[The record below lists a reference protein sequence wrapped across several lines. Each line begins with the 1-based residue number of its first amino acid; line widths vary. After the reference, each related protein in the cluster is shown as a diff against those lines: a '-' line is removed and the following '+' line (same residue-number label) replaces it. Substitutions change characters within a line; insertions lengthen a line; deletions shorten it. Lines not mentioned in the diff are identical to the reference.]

1 MVMRRILLAVLA
13 AATATAASCTS
24 DSPPSTEPLPDGGAL
39 LRDAATAAKDIGSAH
54 FTLSVNGEI
63 PTITVHSA
71 EGDLT
76 RQGGPAGAAKGK
88 VSMELFGNLF
98 DGEFVVVNDRVY
110 IKGPTGGF
118 QQLPAVLLSNVYD
131 PSAILDPQRGI
142 ANVLANVQNAKTEGV
157 EDLSGTP
164 TFRVSGRV
172 SKDVVASIVPGV
184 QSDVDI
190 TFWLRQDNKQPVRA
204 SVTVPGADGKTG
216 TVVVTLSDVNKP
228 VTITPPA

>member
-13 AATATAASCTS
+13 VAAVAVAGCTP
-24 DSPPSTEPLPDGGAL
+24 DSPARTEPLPDGGAL
-39 LRDAATAAKDIGSAH
+39 LGEAATAARDISSAH
-54 FTLSVNGEI
+54 FTLSVDGTI
-63 PTITVHSA
+63 PAITVHSA

-76 RQGGPAGAAKGK
+76 RQGGPAGAAKGQ

-118 QQLPAVLLSNVYD
+118 QQLPAALLANVYD

-172 SKDVVASIVPGV
+172 GKDAASSIVPGIE
-184 QSDVDI
+184 SDVDI
-190 TFWLRQDNKQPVRA
+190 KFWLRRDNRQPVRA
-204 SVTVPGADGKTG
+204 SVTMPGADGKTG